1 MSSNRDFKTICKKYF
16 TPMENDIFKCKCGKI
31 LKQKKGT
38 GWSNLMVHIRTQHET
53 TPSGPQNTLDFMQC
67 KKSQTIHDWI
77 EWICMELRPF
87 SFVESEYVKK
97 NVKLEAISKNTLQ
110 KCMHLLTKKVEQ
122 EIIKAMPEKIA
133 LIVDGWTSGSTHY
146 LGVMASFCDMD
157 QNVEVPLLA
166 FSPLIDET
174 SQSAA
179 QQYVFLEMT
188 LSQYGKSMED
198 NVVALIA
205 DNCETNK
212 ALADICNVPLVG
224 CHSNLADI

>member
-1 MSSNRDFKTICKKYF
+1 
-16 TPMENDIFKCKCGKI
+16 
-31 LKQKKGT
+31 
-38 GWSNLMVHIRTQHET
+38 MVHIRTQHET

-110 KCMHLLTKKVEQ
+110 KYMHLLTKKVEQ

-188 LSQYGKSMED
+188 LSRFGEKEERYQTDEIHSL
-198 NVVALIA
+198 LIHF
-205 DNCETNK
+205 
-212 ALADICNVPLVG
+212 ADI
-224 CHSNLADI
+224 